1 MFGCC
6 SGCPLVCLLAPIQR
20 SVTVAHLY
28 NLISLPF
35 VSNGLSFFPLSCFPL
50 YHCLMHPC
58 IFHSVSIIPFLY
70 NCCHV
75 HTALPSL
82 YCVYF
87 KCPLPIH
94 SLSYFLLTFPFSSR
108 FSFCS
113 SLTELFQRRLEYIWL
128 CDSSGQHHWHPGDRA
143 WGKYRNLP
151 CVFRSILKTVNCN
164 QADMILVTFN
174 DMSVVQVWLTGR
186 WGSACLWACTSVPL
200 SQKHT
205 VDKQGR

>member
-1 MFGCC
+1 MWYLMFGTMFGCC

-58 IFHSVSIIPFLY
+58 IFHFSVSIIPFLY

-94 SLSYFLLTFPFSSR
+94 SLSYFFLTFPFSSR

-113 SLTELFQRRLEYIWL
+113 SIINRIISKTPGIYLT
-128 CDSSGQHHWHPGDRA
+128 
-143 WGKYRNLP
+143 
-151 CVFRSILKTVNCN
+151 
-164 QADMILVTFN
+164 
-174 DMSVVQVWLTGR
+174 VWQFWAASLTSWWQSLG
-186 WGSACLWACTSVPL
+186 
-200 SQKHT
+200 
-205 VDKQGR
+205 